1 MSQTKQ
7 CFECG
12 APSSHDHHVVP
23 KSFGGTKTIPLC
35 ERCHGIIHDISF
47 SNGGINHSMLTMQG
61 MKNQATKGYAIG
73 TVPLGYEMGE
83 DGKLNMNAS
92 EQITIQII
100 HELAGRGMSVRKI
113 AARLNDLRR
122 PCRGNA
128 WHKTTVHRILSGST
142 LKPTQCELIKGQP
155 HDT

>member
-1 MSQTKQ
+1 MS
-7 CFECG
+7 F
-12 APSSHDHHVVP
+12 ASF
-23 KSFGGTKTIPLC
+23 SFGRDDDNIGGNKK
-35 ERCHGIIHDISF
+35 RFKAQGGNRYRVSF
-47 SNGGINHSMLTMQG
+47 
-61 MKNQATKGYAIG
+61 AWWKG
-73 TVPLGYEMGE
+73 VE